1 MKTLSFKGPLCESD
15 AFERLQIAPGPGA
28 DLLILPDVPAV
39 SQARAFFAD
48 RDSAPFITTFGQM
61 ARKTNAAGARR
72 GVLSRTGSMILMRHA
87 AAKAGMFPR
96 SKPAAAL
103 VYELLSL
110 GAELKHGGITPEEFA
125 EKTEGTSPSTARKA
139 RRLADALAAFE
150 KEMENTE
157 MIDNAGLM
165 DELPRSFERM
175 FIQEGGAG
183 RVVAAGFDRLTPP
196 QERVLLAAEKAG
208 IAAALIRPA
217 EPDAADIAVSAASFP
232 SFADEAEFAAAE
244 IRKLAERGVDP
255 SGCAVIMREMSRGGE
270 VASALERCGLAVDL
284 RRGANAGG
292 AGAMPILLQQFLIA
306 AGAGF
311 ASAEFAAL
319 IRNPLLQDFFGEQCR
334 FETARVME
342 AQIAKTG
349 GLCSL
354 DEAVAPLPRP
364 AANRARELA
373 AMISEEL
380 ADGGEPPGGAPP
392 KGAPPGEA
400 AALAA
405 LRRLVDATGAAH
417 CGADGGE
424 REAVRDA
431 LREAEFFCGLWGGEG
446 GSWEDLRVFVADI
459 LAGRGF
465 SRKIPAGAAG
475 RRVTVTDALEAR
487 GACYS
492 AVFVLDCADG
502 SFPRARADG
511 AMFGDDEKRLMN
523 DRLGVSAFAT
533 AADYRDRERL
543 IWNSVA
549 ACAGGRLYISFAR
562 EGGRQVSPFAAET
575 AEFRAEGGGVF
586 PASPYCADSAMAAE
600 VARSGTVGEKT
611 AGLLAAADPF
621 FELAS
626 RAVRGAEAEKQRLR
640 PHGEISEFEGAAGS
654 AAAEGVKPVSVGG
667 VESIGRCP
675 FVFFCSNILGI
686 KEGVPAAAVP
696 PPADTGA
703 LYHAAL
709 RFVFGNGGE
718 EALEDFLSKEETKRA
733 HCRVPDA
740 VWELQKRRAAAVLK
754 RFLSFENRRI
764 SGENLKPALFEHEIE
779 TEIAGVKVRGKLDRM
794 DYDETGGVRVVDY
807 KKGGVEGTF
816 CDRGRLQIPL
826 YLRAVSEEL
835 GAEAR
840 GGDYVSVERAPDK
853 KSVSP
858 ERSDDAVRD
867 AVRFAESNLG
877 LVKKGLFPPFPLSKT
892 EDFPFGEFFPAKNNM
907 CVSCAFADVCRI
919 KSGVSRTAGGR
930 RG

>member
-15 AFERLQIAPGPGA
+15 AFERLQVAPGPGA

-39 SQARAFFAD
+39 SQARALFAD

-61 ARKTNAAGARR
+61 AQKANATGARLAP
-72 GVLSRTGSMILMRHA
+72 LSRTGSMILMRHA
-87 AAKAGMFPR
+87 AEKTGLFPHA
-96 SKPAAAL
+96 KPAAAL

-110 GAELKHGGITPEEFA
+110 GAELKHGGVSPEEFA
-125 EKTEGTSPSTARKA
+125 EKTEGISPSTARKT
-139 RRLADALAAFE
+139 RQLAAALAAFE
-150 KEMENTE
+150 KEMKNAA
-157 MIDNAGLM
+157 MIDNAGMM
-165 DELPRSFERM
+165 DELPRRFERM
-175 FIQEGGAG
+175 FIKDGGIG

-208 IAAALIRPA
+208 IPAAFVRPA
-217 EPDAADIAVSAASFP
+217 EPDTAGIAVSLASFP

-244 IRKLAERGVDP
+244 IRKLAEQGITP

-270 VASALERCGLAVDL
+270 VANTLERCGLAVDL
-284 RRGANAGG
+284 RRGANAGE
-292 AGAMPILLQQFLIA
+292 AGAMPILLQQFLLA

-319 IRNPLLQDFFGEQCR
+319 IRNPLLKDFFGEQCR
-334 FETARVME
+334 FEAARVME

-354 DEAVAPLPRP
+354 ADAVAPLPRP
-364 AANRARELA
+364 AANRVIQLA
-373 AMISEEL
+373 DMVSKEL
-380 ADGGEPPGGAPP
+380 ADE
-392 KGAPPGEA
+392 GAPPGEA

-405 LRRLVDATGAAH
+405 LRRLVDATGAAGG
-417 CGADGGE
+417 GADGGE

-446 GSWEDLRVFVADI
+446 GMWEDLRVFVSDI
-459 LAGRGF
+459 LAGRGV

-475 RRVTVTDALEAR
+475 PRVTVTDALEAR
-487 GACYS
+487 GTCYS

-502 SFPRARADG
+502 SFPRSRAGG
-511 AMFGDDEKRLMN
+511 AMFGDDEKRLIN
-523 DRLGVSAFAT
+523 DRLGVCAFAT

-562 EGGRQVSPFAAET
+562 DGGRHVSPFAAET
-575 AEFRAEGGGVF
+575 AEVRAEGGAVF

-600 VARSGTVGEKT
+600 TARSGTVGEKT

-621 FELAS
+621 FELA
-626 RAVRGAEAEKQRLR
+626 RYAVRGAAAEKTRLR

-654 AAAEGVKPVSVGG
+654 AAAEGVKSVSVGG
-667 VESIGRCP
+667 LESIGRCP
-675 FVFFCSNILGI
+675 FVFFCSKILGI
-686 KEGVPAAAVP
+686 NEGIPAAAVP

-709 RFVFGNGGE
+709 RFVFENGE
-718 EALEDFLSKEETKRA
+718 EALEGFLSKEETKKA

-754 RFLSFENRRI
+754 RFLAVENRRI
-764 SGENLKPALFEHEIE
+764 AEENLSPALFEHEVE

-826 YLRAVSEEL
+826 YLRAVSEKP

-840 GGDYVSVERAPDK
+840 GGDYVSVERAPEK
-853 KSVSP
+853 KSGGA
-858 ERSDDAVRD
+858 ERIDD

-892 EDFPFGEFFPAKNNM
+892 EDFPFGEFFPAKNNL
-907 CVSCAFADVCRI
+907 CVSCAYADVCRI